1 MGLKLSA
8 IRLGYP
14 FLTNKKHCF
23 TKKQASLIVRCTS
36 TDYNKPIPRKAT
48 VAETLLVLH
57 SPWTPSTV
65 HWAQLCTFHST
76 IIFKTTPCNFSP
88 ILPPK
93 SARES
98 CETIRGKVCWES
110 GSLTDLPSFRVAQS
124 LLVSTSSCRSVDDK
138 GLLEGDAF
146 TALQNYST
154 LNCAHLCTLCIMTQP
169 HHTLISYQLTFWT
182 PLLIGF
188 TIDTYQNN
196 YYLRWELR
204 LVSLI
209 EGIKVDGKD

>member
-1 MGLKLSA
+1 M
-8 IRLGYP
+8 
-14 FLTNKKHCF
+14 
-23 TKKQASLIVRCTS
+23 
-36 TDYNKPIPRKAT
+36 
-48 VAETLLVLH
+48 
-57 SPWTPSTV
+57 
-65 HWAQLCTFHST
+65 
-76 IIFKTTPCNFSP
+76 
-88 ILPPK
+88 
-93 SARES
+93 
-98 CETIRGKVCWES
+98 S

-154 LNCAHLCTLCIMTQP
+154 LNRAHLCILCIMTQR

-196 YYLRWELR
+196 YSLRWELR
-204 LVSLI
+204 LVSLV
-209 EGIKVDGKD
+209 EGIKADGKD

>member
-1 MGLKLSA
+1 MQFQPYS
-8 IRLGYP
+8 
-14 FLTNKKHCF
+14 
-23 TKKQASLIVRCTS
+23 SSEVR
-36 TDYNKPIPRKAT
+36 PRKLRDDSGKSSLG
-48 VAETLLVLH
+48 VWIPH
-57 SPWTPSTV
+57 RPSV
-65 HWAQLCTFHST
+65 VSR
-76 IIFKTTPCNFSP
+76 S
-88 ILPPK
+88 
-93 SARES
+93 S
-98 CETIRGKVCWES
+98 
-110 GSLTDLPSFRVAQS
+110 
-124 LLVSTSSCRSVDDK
+124 LVSTSSCRSVDDK

-154 LNCAHLCTLCIMTQP
+154 LNCAHLCILCIMTQR

-209 EGIKVDGKD
+209 EGIKADGKD